1 MNLQEIQKLKT
12 DREVMAK
19 SLEEVS
25 SLHSISKKDLSA
37 AHLEATRWKE
47 AGTIAKNSM
56 AKMTE
61 KMQTGA
67 KVLAVKS
74 AELEA
79 GEKKWADLQ
88 NRMKKQMVCVCV
100 CVCVCICICVCGG
113 GRVQNKWECARV
125 CECERVCV

>member
-1 MNLQEIQKLKT
+1 MNIQENQK
-12 DREVMAK
+12 
-19 SLEEVS
+19 
-25 SLHSISKKDLSA
+25 LHSISKKDLSA
-37 AHLEATRWKE
+37 AQLEATRWKE

-88 NRMKKQMVCVCV
+88 KRMKKQMVCVCV
-100 CVCVCICICVCGG
+100 CVCIYVCMCVCVWGG
-113 GRVQNKWECARV
+113 GAKPTHGNAH
-125 CECERVCV
+125 VCVRAC

>member
-25 SLHSISKKDLSA
+25 LLHSISKTDLSA

-88 NRMKKQMVCVCV
+88 NRMKKHNIHIDRDEESHHTTHTYTYTPVHTHTLPLSLTHTH
-100 CVCVCICICVCGG
+100 
-113 GRVQNKWECARV
+113 
-125 CECERVCV
+125 